1 MQFKYHAFIIYSSA
15 DESWVTGELL
25 PFLEGERHLKCC
37 VHYRNFTPGI
47 PYEDNMA
54 ESVYNSYKVIAVF
67 STIFL
72 QSNYCS
78 HELDLAKYRLVK
90 ERDGCVVIIRIDKT
104 DCNKLPRGL
113 KKRSFIDYASVL
125 ERPFWKSKLS
135 KFLDIPSDCDNEYTS
150 VEEDDDNNNSAPR
163 DSSEGNKQ
171 QTNAFNRLNSTNSTA
186 TEISIVTIPD
196 ENFL

>member
-1 MQFKYHAFIIYSSA
+1 M
-15 DESWVTGELL
+15 
-25 PFLEGERHLKCC
+25 
-37 VHYRNFTPGI
+37 HYRNFTPGL

-67 STIFL
+67 STNFL

-78 HELDLAKYRLVK
+78 HELDLAKYRLLK
-90 ERDGCVVIIRIDKT
+90 ERDGCLVIIRIDKT

-113 KKRSFIDYASVL
+113 KKRSFIDYASIL
-125 ERPFWKSKLS
+125 ERPFWKSKLI

-150 VEEDDDNNNSAPR
+150 VEQDNDNNNSAPR

-196 ENFL
+196 LDETFL